1 MSAHSQA
8 MRRQVH
14 GRIKP
19 MQAPALVERL
29 VRFVTYP
36 FRAYRKMQAE
46 EARLA
51 RAMGEK
57 PQPPARVGIV
67 FVAAL
72 LVVLFALLIIADP
85 EAVGVGVVL

>member
-1 MSAHSQA
+1 MTTWINHTGKSDRLAKYGPI
-8 MRRQVH
+8 V
-14 GRIKP
+14 P
-19 MQAPALVERL
+19 MTYKAPRVFRL
-29 VRFVTYP
+29 
-36 FRAYRKMQAE
+36 YRKMQAE

-51 RAMGEK
+51 RAAGEK
-57 PQPPARVGIV
+57 PQPPARVGIA